1 MQGPVSREIQPDYG
15 LCGNHRQDSIY
26 PDDLLLSRT
35 EPYRRTIHDPYR
47 IGVRAASRRDAEQTG
62 RYATSGQWT
71 YWRLIQAGKYHLL
84 GLHKIER
91 SSETASTRR
100 RNKTKSEVTPSG
112 GANNRENPVPN

>member
-35 EPYRRTIHDPYR
+35 EAYRRTIHDPYR

-84 GLHKIER
+84 GFHKIER
-91 SSETASTRR
+91 SSKAASTRR
-100 RNKTKSEVTPSG
+100 RGREVSG
-112 GANNRENPVPN
+112 SGRPGGDE